1 MANNI
6 VILVR
11 GDTAEH
17 WEEKD
22 SLLKLREIGYD
33 QTNRRFKVGD
43 GVNTW
48 KTLPY
53 VKPDVIDDLITGG
66 ADAALSAEQGK
77 VLSGLIGDCAD
88 DIDTI
93 NQNITNLE
101 KKIEGTNITVEDSLT
116 SDSTTSALSAKQ
128 GKALKALIDAKK
140 AYDGLDNQNPN
151 AFLSANQGYVLNSK
165 IPSVVDTLTSTS
177 TTSALSAKQGKEL
190 KALVDGKTSVTVI
203 NSLTS
208 TSTTNALSAKQGKVL
223 NDKLSAY
230 STESWTF
237 TLSTGSTITKKVVL
251 SS

>member
-1 MANNI
+1 MA
-6 VILVR
+6 VRFLVR
-11 GDTAEH
+11 GATAEA
-17 WEEKD
+17 WEETNPK
-22 SLLKLREIGYD
+22 LLQREIGYD

-53 VKPDVIDDLITGG
+53 IKPDVIDDLLSDD
-66 ADAALSAEQGK
+66 ADKALSAKQGK

-101 KKIEGTNITVEDSLT
+101 QIIEGSNIELVDDLEHTDT
-116 SDSTTSALSAKQ
+116 D
-128 GKALKALIDAKK
+128 KALT
-140 AYDGLDNQNPN
+140 
-151 AFLSANQGYVLNSK
+151 ANQGKVLK
-165 IPSVVDTLTSTS
+165 GLIPSVEDTLTSTS
-177 TTSALSAKQGKEL
+177 STSALSAKQGKEL

-223 NDKLSAY
+223 NDKIQNY

-237 TLSTGSTITKKVVL
+237 TLEDGTTATKTVVL
-251 SS
+251 S

>member
-1 MANNI
+1 MA
-6 VILVR
+6 VRFLVR
-11 GDTAEH
+11 GATAEA
-17 WEEKD
+17 WEANNPK
-22 SLLKLREIGYD
+22 LLQREIGYD

-53 VKPDVIDDLITGG
+53 IKPDVIDDLLSDD
-66 ADAALSAEQGK
+66 ADKALSAKQGK

-101 KKIEGTNITVEDSLT
+101 QTIEGSKVDVVDKLEETNSGTD
-116 SDSTTSALSAKQ
+116 ALSAKQ
-128 GKALKALIDAKK
+128 GWVLK
-140 AYDGLDNQNPN
+140 GL
-151 AFLSANQGYVLNSK
+151 
-165 IPSVVDTLTSTS
+165 IPSVEDSLTSTS

-223 NDKLSAY
+223 NDKIQNY

-237 TLSTGSTITKKVVL
+237 TLEDGTTATKTVVL
-251 SS
+251 S